1 MNYNLQKNLA
11 HFGTILY
18 RFSFLGV
25 FCVLGLLVSEIFV
38 LLILLLLLMIAMATL
53 FTLFLDEGFRNM
65 FDVTNSFGQVISEA
79 GKYLPVVV
87 AISLTLLVV
96 GCLCL
101 LPDYKNKTTKSR
113 LIISLFL
120 AILLIIM
127 LIIGLNGG
135 GSNA

>member
-11 HFGTILY
+11 HLGTILY
-18 RFSFLGV
+18 RFSFIGL
-25 FCVLGLLVSEIFV
+25 FCVLGLVVSEILVV
-38 LLILLLLLMIAMATL
+38 LITLLLLMVAMATL

-65 FDVTNSFGQVISEA
+65 FDVTNSFGQFFSEA

-87 AISLTLLVV
+87 AISLTLLVL

-101 LPDYKNKTTKSR
+101 LPDYKNKATRSR
-113 LIISLFL
+113 LIISLFM
-120 AILLIIM
+120 AVILTIL